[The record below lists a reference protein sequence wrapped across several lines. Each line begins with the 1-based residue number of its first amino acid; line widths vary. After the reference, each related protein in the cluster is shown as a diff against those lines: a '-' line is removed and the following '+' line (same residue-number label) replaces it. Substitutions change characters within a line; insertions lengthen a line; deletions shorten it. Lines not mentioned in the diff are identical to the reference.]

1 MDTTIEQMLNSVSL
15 LQEIAAAGRRLRS
28 GCVSVVAVVVDHPSI
43 DYPTVK
49 DIVSE
54 DYLDHYWGFKTFR
67 DLDAAGKSVFN
78 CPNRGQ

>member
-1 MDTTIEQMLNSVSL
+1 M
-15 LQEIAAAGRRLRS
+15 
-28 GCVSVVAVVVDHPSI
+28 SVVAVVVDHPSI

-49 DIVSE
+49 NTVSE